1 MLADEGLVS
10 QRSWE
15 PGRPTL
21 RHVAPTFDLRRP
33 ARTRPE
39 VGSMAATVGALPAG
53 ERSYRTDIDGLRAL
67 SILLVVAFHAGWE
80 LFGGGYVGVDVFF
93 VLSGYLI
100 TGLLIKEYRTKGR
113 ISLTEFYAR
122 RIRRLLPL
130 AAVVLVVTL
139 ALGLWLLPPLSRVEL
154 VNDARAAALYF
165 ANWRF
170 ASQATAYSDAA
181 VTDAL
186 LLHYWSL
193 SVEEQFYF
201 LWPLL
206 VVAAGWWARRKPW
219 LRFDLVLG
227 GFLAFLVMV
236 SLGSSVLLTS
246 RLGPGA
252 YYATHTRLWEMGVGA
267 GLALVLPRLARPR
280 PVAAEVMG
288 VVGLGAVVGAAMAYG
303 TTTDFPGAA
312 ALAPVVG
319 TVLILVAGSQRSTR
333 IARVLS
339 SGGLPTLG
347 RWSYA
352 WYLWHWPLIG
362 VARLLT
368 DRSNGAWSA
377 QTATLAAVVASLG
390 LAALSHRLVE
400 NPIRY
405 SSVLRRRQRS
415 NFVLGAS
422 LTLLPVIGGLVFLL
436 VGDIGNRTGTPV
448 ASDQGATDGTVT
460 RVSMTPL
467 DASKDEVSVGP
478 SSCHAD
484 QAASEADLSCVFGD
498 PEGSPTV
505 VLIGDSHARHW
516 LPALEVIAQDE
527 GWRLL
532 SVTKSGCNPFD
543 VPSWNSNYERPYH
556 ECDAWRDSLL
566 EQLADEHDVA
576 LVIVGRAL
584 GHRASVFIEGELVP
598 RSEIG
603 PVWRD
608 GVERTFERLLEVSRR
623 VVVLRDSPWAPED
636 VPTCLSEVWP
646 EMTGCDFAVSEEG
659 EDDSELYEAER
670 SVAPDGVSFVEVSDL
685 VCPSDPC
692 QMVAPNGVIKYR
704 DRHHITQTFSR
715 QLAPALAD
723 RIVGFGADPVFGGL

>member
-1 MLADEGLVS
+1 V
-10 QRSWE
+10 
-15 PGRPTL
+15 T
-21 RHVAPTFDLRRP
+21 
-33 ARTRPE
+33 
-39 VGSMAATVGALPAG
+39 ATVGALASG

-80 LFGGGYVGVDVFF
+80 RFGGGYVGVDVFF

-100 TGLLIKEYRTKGR
+100 TGLLIKEYRTQGR

-154 VNDARAAALYF
+154 VGDARAAALYF

-193 SVEEQFYF
+193 SVEEQFYL

-206 VVAAGWWARRKPW
+206 VVAAGWWARRKSW

-227 GFLAFLVMV
+227 GFLASLVIA

-252 YYATHTRLWEMGVGA
+252 YYATHTRLWEMGIGA

-280 PVAAEVMG
+280 PVVAEAMG
-288 VVGLGAVVGAAMAYG
+288 VLGLGAVVGTAVIYDA
-303 TTTDFPGAA
+303 TTAFPGIA
-312 ALAPVVG
+312 ALVPVIG
-319 TVLILVAGSQRSTR
+319 TVLLLIAGSQRSTR
-333 IARVLS
+333 IARALS

-362 VARLLT
+362 VARLLNE
-368 DRSNGAWSA
+368 RANGAWSE
-377 QTATLAAVVASLG
+377 QVATFAAVAASLA

-405 SSVLRRRQRS
+405 SSVLRTQPRS

-422 LTLLPVIGGLVFLL
+422 LTLLPVMAGLAFLL
-436 VGDIGNRTGTPV
+436 VGDIGNRTTAPV
-448 ASDQGATDGTVT
+448 AAEEGATEGMVVP
-460 RVSMTPL
+460 VSMTPL
-467 DASKDEVSVGP
+467 DASKDQVSVGP
-478 SSCHAD
+478 SSCHAE

-498 PEGSPTV
+498 PDGHSTV
-505 VLIGDSHARHW
+505 ALIGDSHARHW
-516 LPALEVIAQDE
+516 LPALDRIAQEE

-532 SVTKSGCNPFD
+532 SVTKSGCNPLD
-543 VPSWNSNYERPYH
+543 VPAWNANYERPYH

-566 EQLADEHDVA
+566 EQLHDEPEVG
-576 LVIVGRAL
+576 LVIVGRSL
-584 GHRASVFIEGELVP
+584 GHRATVLDDGELLP

-603 PVWRD
+603 PVWRA
-608 GVERTFERLLEVSRR
+608 GARRTFDRLRTVSPRI
-623 VVVLRDSPWAPED
+623 VVLRDTPWAPKD

-646 EMTGCDFAVSEEG
+646 DVADCDFPQPGRES
-659 EDDSELYEAER
+659 DDTELYEAER
-670 SVAPDGVSFVEVSDL
+670 SVAPEGVSFLEVGDL

-692 QMVAPNGVIKYR
+692 HMVTVDGVIKYR
-704 DRHHITQTFSR
+704 DRHHLTQTFSR
-715 QLAPALAD
+715 SLAPELAD
-723 RIVGFGADPVFGGL
+723 RLSSLVG

>member
-1 MLADEGLVS
+1 MGLRLSLSLSAVETRTEGVL
-10 QRSWE
+10 
-15 PGRPTL
+15 
-21 RHVAPTFDLRRP
+21 
-33 ARTRPE
+33 
-39 VGSMAATVGALPAG
+39 MAATVGALGAG

-67 SILLVVAFHAGWE
+67 SILLVVAFHAGWDR
-80 LFGGGYVGVDVFF
+80 FSGGYVGVDVFF

-100 TGLLIKEYRTKGR
+100 TGLLVKEYRTQGR

-139 ALGLWLLPPLSRVEL
+139 MLGLWLLPPLTRIEL

-193 SVEEQFYF
+193 SVEEQFYL

-206 VVAAGWWARRKPW
+206 VAGAGWWARRRSW
-219 LRFDLVLG
+219 LRFDIVLAA
-227 GFLAFLVMV
+227 FLAVLVMA

-267 GLALVLPRLARPR
+267 ALALVLPRLPGPR
-280 PVAAEVMG
+280 ALAAEFLG
-288 VVGLGAVVGAAMAYG
+288 ILGLGAVVGAAMAYG
-303 TTTDFPGAA
+303 TTTDFPGSA
-312 ALAPVVG
+312 ALVPVVG
-319 TVLILVAGSQRSTR
+319 TVLILLAGSQRSTK

-362 VARLLT
+362 VARLFNE
-368 DRSNGAWSA
+368 RSNGVWSEQA
-377 QTATLAAVVASLG
+377 ATLVAVVASLA

-405 SSVLRRRQRS
+405 SRVLRTQPRS

-422 LTLLPVIGGLVFLL
+422 LTLLPVIGGLAFLL
-436 VGDIGNRTGTPV
+436 IGDIGNRTTAPV
-448 ASDQGATDGTVT
+448 ASDQGATHGTVIQA
-460 RVSMTPL
+460 SMTPL
-467 DASKDEVSVGP
+467 DASEDHVSVGP

-484 QAASEADLSCVFGD
+484 QTVLAADLSCVFGD
-498 PEGSPTV
+498 PGGNPTV
-505 VLIGDSHARHW
+505 ALIGDSHARHW
-516 LPALEVIAQDE
+516 LPALEVIAREE

-543 VPSWNSNYERPYH
+543 VPIWNSNYERPYQ
-556 ECDAWRDSLL
+556 ECDAWRDSLI
-566 EQLADEHDVA
+566 EQLADEPDVA

-584 GHRASVFIEGELVP
+584 GHRSSVLIDGQLVP
-598 RSEIG
+598 RAEIG
-603 PVWRD
+603 PVWRA
-608 GVERTFERLLEVSRR
+608 GAERTFERLLDVSAR

-646 EMTGCDFAVSEEG
+646 EMSGCDFAVPGEG
-659 EDDSELYEAER
+659 EDDTELYEAER
-670 SVAPDGVSFVEVSDL
+670 SAAPHRVSFVDVSDL
-685 VCPSDPC
+685 VCPSNPC
-692 QMVAPNGVIKYR
+692 QMVTPDGVIKYR

-715 QLAPALAD
+715 QLAPALSD
-723 RIVGFGADPVFGGL
+723 RLVGRGH